1 MTKTKA
7 AIETTKSFFIASVLL
22 YVAKTTSIIATPV
35 PGLGQTRNRYRRPIA
50 HSPGYEDNRR
60 PEDKEMTEVKRLKG
74 QMCDGCIDQMD
85 RATAKV
91 VKSSATLTIEPGLS
105 ATDAPRLWRAYS
117 SY

>member
-1 MTKTKA
+1 
-7 AIETTKSFFIASVLL
+7 
-22 YVAKTTSIIATPV
+22 
-35 PGLGQTRNRYRRPIA
+35 
-50 HSPGYEDNRR
+50 
-60 PEDKEMTEVKRLKG
+60 MTEVERLKG